1 MYGVV
6 DFALDNNSSL
16 FEWYPELISA
26 HQRLKDGQAWL
37 DKYAQV
43 QEANTTGLTNQ
54 KKVLKAA
61 LIIAILKFSAALR
74 AYGTSTKNDDLK
86 VKAHYAESNLKKT
99 PDPILWDIGRL
110 MFGLADPIKNELTK
124 YFVGEKEIAEMESLL
139 VKFKKDYPR
148 KRVSTAVS
156 KVSTWNIRAGIKTL
170 DKLLK
175 EEIDDLMAP
184 FQFSQP
190 DFYNTYK
197 NARIIVDYSGR
208 GKGKPDKP
216 EGPTDG
222 EK

>member
-43 QEANTTGLTNQ
+43 QEVNTTGLTNH

-86 VKAHYAESNLKKT
+86 VEGSLRGIE
-99 PDPILWDIGRL
+99 PE
-110 MFGLADPIKNELTK
+110 KNARP
-124 YFVGEKEIAEMESLL
+124 YFVGHWSF
-139 VKFKKDYPR
+139 V
-148 KRVSTAVS
+148 V
-156 KVSTWNIRAGIKTL
+156 
-170 DKLLK
+170 
-175 EEIDDLMAP
+175 
-184 FQFSQP
+184 
-190 DFYNTYK
+190 
-197 NARIIVDYSGR
+197 
-208 GKGKPDKP
+208 
-216 EGPTDG
+216 
-222 EK
+222 